1 MFEEF
6 KRLRVVKKPKKQSK
20 SKRAKTAKTASKKT
34 TTTLESEGGLRSLGR
49 LEPRHKDFIYHHLAL
64 GRGNLEITKLFE
76 VEFKAKIAEATVR
89 QNYAIHKDKIEEK
102 RAYLREH
109 LEEITPLALEQRR
122 LAEYHGLYE
131 DAKKIGQR
139 AIENLMETAKSQVEA
154 GDTDVMVTIAKLA
167 SESIAADSSRLK
179 ISADLL
185 KQIGNELKPLRIELN
200 DKTPKGK
207 SIGIK
212 NWNVK
217 NVDTKKLKAAVPKLE
232 KLMEE
237 LNIDSA
243 EIDALQP

>member
-1 MFEEF
+1 M
-6 KRLRVVKKPKKQSK
+6 RVVKNPKRKTKAVTKAKAAKPAPQKRPKISAPEPPVK
-20 SKRAKTAKTASKKT
+20 SNYK
-34 TTTLESEGGLRSLGR
+34 LLD
-49 LEPRHKDFIYHHLAL
+49 RHKDFIYHHLAL
-64 GRGNLEITKLFE
+64 GRTHTEIAKLFGC
-76 VEFKAKIAEATVR
+76 EFASEKLTVDESNIR
-89 QNYAIHKDKIEEK
+89 KNYATQRDKIEEK

-167 SESIAADSSRLK
+167 SESIAADASRLK

-185 KQIGNELKPLRIELN
+185 KQIGNELKPLRIEMT

-243 EIDALQP
+243 EIDALEP

>member
-1 MFEEF
+1 M
-6 KRLRVVKKPKKQSK
+6 RVVKNPKKQSK

-122 LAEYHGLYE
+122 LAEYHELYR
-131 DAKKIGQR
+131 DAKKLGER
-139 AIENLMETAKSQVEA
+139 AIENLMERAKELA
-154 GDTDVMVTIAKLA
+154 GSGDVIALTETIAKMA
-167 SESIAADSSRLK
+167 QESIAADASRIK
-179 ISADLL
+179 ISGDLL
-185 KQIGNELKPLRIELN
+185 KQVENMLKPLRMEIV

-243 EIDALQP
+243 EIDALEP